1 MCKRLSIMYH
11 LAGFQ
16 CETGLF
22 PLAIF
27 CSDGLVLHHHFL
39 RNLGQLSVTAKAA
52 SSPHATDPLCS
63 VGIPEHPKINKQKI
77 LVSPIKK
84 INNSEYLW
92 LIQLWYNPSSN
103 NCRRQR

>member
-1 MCKRLSIMYH
+1 MYH

-52 SSPHATDPLCS
+52 SSPRVTDP
-63 VGIPEHPKINKQKI
+63 
-77 LVSPIKK
+77 
-84 INNSEYLW
+84 
-92 LIQLWYNPSSN
+92 
-103 NCRRQR
+103 